1 MSRRADPYP
10 VGASQTNRLK
20 QVLAAGR
27 DVAAPKRKGPSL
39 NKQKEWLG
47 TVTGAWRQLMA
58 DYGGADV
65 KDSYM
70 LSETEVEAL
79 KKKYEELDNK
89 LEEVERGVYGD
100 TLELPKITNMGEAK
114 QFVKNQLTDE
124 QKTMLRNGRLNME
137 ESNYFD

>member
-10 VGASQTNRLK
+10 VAAAQTNRLK
-20 QVLAAGR
+20 YVLAAGQ
-27 DVAAPKRKGPSL
+27 DVAGKRKGASL

-65 KDSYM
+65 KGSYM
-70 LSETEVEAL
+70 LSEAEVAAL
-79 KKKYEELDNK
+79 QTKYQELDDR
-89 LEEVERGVYGD
+89 LLEVERGIYGD
-100 TLELPKITNMGEAK
+100 TLELPKIANMGEAK

-124 QKTMLRNGRLNME
+124 QKTMLRNGRLNMQ
-137 ESNYFD
+137 ESNYFDD